1 MEHEELFEL
10 IGELNTLIEADEN
23 DNGSYFILKTPG
35 WEGLWGIEFPSMEL
49 WDENYI
55 EGHDDRVGILNGLSS
70 KLHEAMKALT
80 IAKNAVEK
88 AYGVSIS
95 SVKTLNYP
103 IQRNTKFTK
112 KGLVTGIKSG
122 YKKAIV
128 QLADGE
134 SIDFYNNL

>member
-1 MEHEELFEL
+1 MSILIKPIITEKATNDSELYNRYAFVVDSNANKVE
-10 IGELNTLIEADEN
+10 I
-23 DNGSYFILKTPG
+23 KQ
-35 WEGLWGIEFPSMEL
+35 
-49 WDENYI
+49 
-55 EGHDDRVGILNGLSS
+55 
-70 KLHEAMKALT
+70 
-80 IAKNAVEK
+80 AVET

-103 IQRNTKFTK
+103 IKRNTKFTK

-128 QLADGE
+128 QLAEGE